1 MKTAANT
8 TSTRWQNIRYSE
20 RCTAYVQAIEA
31 HPLAPLVKLGALADK
46 CAAGC
51 KQERPE
57 QWVVASMMLDTLESF
72 DRAAI
77 YF

>member
-1 MKTAANT
+1 MKTAAGT
-8 TSTRWQNIRYSE
+8 TSVRWQNIRYSK
-20 RCTAYVQAIEA
+20 RCAEYVQAIEA
-31 HPLAPLVKLGALADK
+31 HPLAPIIKLGALADK

-51 KQERPE
+51 PHDRPE
-57 QWVVASMMLDTLESF
+57 QWVIASMMLDTLDSF